1 MFDESD
7 KESVVGEVVYVFASA
22 DSAKSFEACLVTGTL
37 ASCKETWAP
46 LGIYPPT
53 KLDLDID

>member
-1 MFDESD
+1 MFDETD
-7 KESVVGEVVYVFASA
+7 KESVVGDVVYAFATA
-22 DSAKSFEACLVTGTL
+22 DSAKSFEACLETDTL

-46 LGIYPPT
+46 VGIYPPT